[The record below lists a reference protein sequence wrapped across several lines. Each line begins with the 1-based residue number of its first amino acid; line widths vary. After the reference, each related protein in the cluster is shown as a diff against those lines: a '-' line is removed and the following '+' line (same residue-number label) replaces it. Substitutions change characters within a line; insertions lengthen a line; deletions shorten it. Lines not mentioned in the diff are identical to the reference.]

1 MSYECA
7 MTMRSIREFLLLL
20 LSMLVCMVSQ
30 LHHLLLL
37 ILPVI
42 PSVDAAVL
50 MITDT
55 SSLFND
61 IVFLFYG
68 FNPNFPS
75 SSQVSLSISVS
86 EEEEN
91 FMVDIISIKYRNVTT
106 STSTAKHF
114 DKRRKVR
121 EEAFPQETSEKFQE
135 FCDGERNQ

>member
-1 MSYECA
+1 MNYECV
-7 MTMRSIREFLLLL
+7 MTMRSTREFLLLL

-42 PSVDAAVL
+42 PSVDVAVL

-68 FNPNFPS
+68 FNPNFSS

>member
-1 MSYECA
+1 
-7 MTMRSIREFLLLL
+7 
-20 LSMLVCMVSQ
+20 
-30 LHHLLLL
+30 
-37 ILPVI
+37 
-42 PSVDAAVL
+42 

-61 IVFLFYG
+61 IAFLFYG
-68 FNPNFPS
+68 FNPNFSS

-121 EEAFPQETSEKFQE
+121 EEAFPQDTSENFQE
-135 FCDGERNQ
+135 FCDGKRNQ